1 MPFRR
6 CTARLSAVLLT
17 AALLT
22 ALTAVPA
29 AAGAKYSGAF
39 QSKAGGAKVT
49 AKLYRSGKYRLTV
62 SGKTLTVG
70 KIKSGAK
77 LKKASW
83 KKKKSQLWTVKKR
96 SGGGVSFIS
105 CANKNYALSATKKGL
120 FLKKKRAEAS
130 QVFKKVAAK
139 KAAAGGAVTNAKD
152 GAAQHGW
159 LSVKGTQLVDA
170 SGRPVVLHGMSS
182 HGLQWFGN
190 FASSGA
196 IGATA
201 SYGANLF
208 RAAMYTAENGYLS
221 DKTGMYAKLCA
232 AVDAA
237 VSRNMYVIIDWHILS
252 DANPRSHQG
261 EAKAFFKKVSARY
274 AGTPN
279 VLYEICNEPNGG
291 TSWKDVKTYAE
302 AVIPVIRNNSPRS
315 VILVGTPTWSQDVD
329 LAAADPLSFGNIM
342 YVCHFYAGTH
352 FAFLREKVSTALSKG
367 APIFVTE
374 WGTSDASGN
383 GGVFTK
389 EAATWLSFLAQHKIS
404 WANWSLC
411 DKSESSAA
419 LKPGANA
426 DDGISS
432 SELSASGK
440 FVFARF

>member
-1 MPFRR
+1 MTDAH
-6 CTARLSAVLLT
+6 CHVARGETRHFLCEPCAGAAGPSDAVFYGTHPWYLDGFDA
-17 AALLT
+17 AAL
-22 ALTAVPA
+22 AVRLAANPA
-29 AAGAKYSGAF
+29 AGVGEI
-39 QSKAGGAKVT
+39 G
-49 AKLYRSGKYRLTV
+49 LDRL
-62 SGKTLTVG
+62 
-70 KIKSGAK
+70 
-77 LKKASW
+77 
-83 KKKKSQLWTVKKR
+83 R
-96 SGGGVSFIS
+96 DRNIS
-105 CANKNYALSATKKGL
+105 PAM
-120 FLKKKRAEAS
+120 RA
-130 QVFKKVAAK
+130 VF
-139 KAAAGGAVTNAKD
+139 
-152 GAAQHGW
+152 AAQ
-159 LSVKGTQLVDA
+159 LALA
-170 SGRPVVLHGMSS
+170 AELRRPVVLHGMSS

-221 DKTGMYAKLCA
+221 DKTGMYARLCA

-237 VSRNMYVIIDWHILS
+237 IARNMYVIIDWHILS

-302 AVIPVIRNNSPRS
+302 AVIPVIRNNSPRA